1 MRILHTSDWHIGKHL
16 GRYDRAE
23 EVRAALDEV
32 HAIANERDVD
42 LVVVSGD
49 LWDRSTPPTDALG
62 EGIEALLRLADGGR
76 RRVVAIAGNHD
87 SGDLFEVFAP
97 LVLPMGVHLVGHIRR
112 PDDGGL
118 LRLDTPGGTAAVAC
132 VPFLREGRVVDF
144 MTGTEEWY
152 REYKDRLSGI
162 FRVMAD
168 ALAREATDAVTILV
182 AHATVNGA
190 FVRGQQYGRGE
201 RELHM
206 GEAYTID
213 AAGLPPGA
221 QYIAMGHIHAP
232 QRVPGA
238 PGAAE
243 YAGSLIP
250 LDFGEAG
257 EVKRVVIV
265 DAEPGVPAR
274 VESVPLAAATRM
286 PLIRAEGT
294 WEELVARREEFAN
307 AYLDLTVTTTGPDPA
322 LATTAASTFE
332 RLVRVRADY
341 PRAHERTA
349 GRAGRTWDELY
360 GEYHEREH
368 GEPPSEAV
376 RAAFGELHEEVV
388 DATA

>member
-1 MRILHTSDWHIGKHL
+1 MRILHTSDWHIGKHI
-16 GRYDRAE
+16 GRYDRRDEFTDALAEVAGIAE
-23 EVRAALDEV
+23 ERA
-32 HAIANERDVD
+32 VD
-42 LVVVSGD
+42 LVIVSGD

-62 EGIEALLRLADGGR
+62 DGIGALVRLADNGR
-76 RRVVAIAGNHD
+76 RPVVAIAGNHD
-87 SGDLFEVFAP
+87 SAELFEVLAP
-97 LVLPMGVHLVGHIRR
+97 LVRPMGVHLVGQIRR
-112 PDDGGL
+112 PEDGGIV
-118 LRLDTPGGTAAVAC
+118 RLDMPGGSAAIAC

-144 MTGTEEWY
+144 MQESGKWY
-152 REYKDRLSGI
+152 GEYKERLTGI
-162 FRVMAD
+162 FGAMGS
-168 ALAREATDAVTILV
+168 ALEAHAADAVTVLV

-190 FVRGQQYGRGE
+190 VVRGREHGRGE

-206 GEAYTID
+206 GDTYTID
-213 AAGLPPGA
+213 PAGLPPGP

-243 YAGSLIP
+243 YAGSLLP

-257 EVKRVVIV
+257 EAKRVVIIE
-265 DAEPGVPAR
+265 AEPRTAAR
-274 VESVPLAAATRM
+274 VQSVELTASTRI
-286 PLIRAEGT
+286 PLIRATGT
-294 WEELVARREEFAN
+294 WEELVARREEFAG
-307 AYLDLTVTTTGPDPA
+307 AYLDLTVTTAGPDPA
-322 LATTAASTFE
+322 LAATAASTFD

-360 GEYHEREH
+360 GEFHEREH